1 MGRIGDIQMDDFLLR
16 ALAAGLGVALV
27 TGPLG
32 CFVVWRRQAYFGAAL
47 AHAALP
53 GVALGILLD
62 LNAAVGVAVV
72 CLLVALLA
80 AALEGQRRLA
90 SDTLLGIMAHG
101 ALALGLVAVA
111 LIEGMRVDLL
121 GYLFG
126 DILAVSWSD
135 VAWIAAGGGLA
146 LGLLGLIWRQL
157 LALTVHEELAAVEG
171 VAVARTRLLFMV
183 VMALV
188 IASGMRVVGILLIV
202 SLLIVPAAAA
212 RRFAATPEQMALLAA
227 AIGAA
232 SVAGGLAVSLA
243 WDTPAGPSMV
253 LVAVAVFAVS
263 HLAPVLRLRR

>member
-1 MGRIGDIQMDDFLLR
+1 MDDFLLR

-146 LGLLGLIWRQL
+146 NAGRSRHSRRHCPGLRDPGGS
-157 LALTVHEELAAVEG
+157 H
-171 VAVARTRLLFMV
+171 TRSL
-183 VMALV
+183 
-188 IASGMRVVGILLIV
+188 SGRGHD
-202 SLLIVPAAAA
+202 
-212 RRFAATPEQMALLAA
+212 RRRWNSGPLPGRDRLS
-227 AIGAA
+227 GAA
-232 SVAGGLAVSLA
+232 GAE
-243 WDTPAGPSMV
+243 PAGPFRQV
-253 LVAVAVFAVS
+253 PGPARFW
-263 HLAPVLRLRR
+263 

>member
-1 MGRIGDIQMDDFLLR
+1 
-16 ALAAGLGVALV
+16 
-27 TGPLG
+27 
-32 CFVVWRRQAYFGAAL
+32 
-47 AHAALP
+47 
-53 GVALGILLD
+53 
-62 LNAAVGVAVV
+62 
-72 CLLVALLA
+72 
-80 AALEGQRRLA
+80 
-90 SDTLLGIMAHG
+90 
-101 ALALGLVAVA
+101 
-111 LIEGMRVDLL
+111 
-121 GYLFG
+121 
-126 DILAVSWSD
+126 
-135 VAWIAAGGGLA
+135 
-146 LGLLGLIWRQL
+146 